1 MDSWKIFFTTAEDGH
16 VSLDVSVIL
25 FAAVLCSK
33 PPSLLWLHHTLPT
46 TSCKTCH
53 QQTFSAWKKWPLLP
67 TFFKAISFLS
77 FPPWLLFWHLTQKI
91 YLSIFVLLCFL
102 LTKQSEF
109 QRNKRPSTS
118 AFFFLFFSCRNVC
131 TKAISRYKETLKG
144 KHFQARFRNKYK
156 SFVDRNLLFFSH
168 PFPKKEALIILS
180 LL

>member
-33 PPSLLWLHHTLPT
+33 PPSLLLLHHNLPT

-77 FPPWLLFWHLTQKI
+77 FPPWLLVLASNSKKST
-91 YLSIFVLLCFL
+91 YLSFSSFASYW
-102 LTKQSEF
+102 QSNLNFKEIKDPEL
-109 QRNKRPSTS
+109 Q
-118 AFFFLFFSCRNVC
+118 LFFSFFL
-131 TKAISRYKETLKG
+131 AETYVRK
-144 KHFQARFRNKYK
+144 Q
-156 SFVDRNLLFFSH
+156 
-168 PFPKKEALIILS
+168 FPGTRRH
-180 LL
+180 